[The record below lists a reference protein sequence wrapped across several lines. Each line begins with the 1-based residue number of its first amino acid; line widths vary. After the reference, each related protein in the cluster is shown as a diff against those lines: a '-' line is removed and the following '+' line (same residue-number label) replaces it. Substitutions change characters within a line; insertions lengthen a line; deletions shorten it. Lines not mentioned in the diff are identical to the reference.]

1 MDIFRKY
8 FGLVMIQLIFVLV
21 IILFTTAVRCFD
33 SANFEILIGIYSKY
47 SDYDVSTSLV
57 YDGE

>member
-1 MDIFRKY
+1 MEIFRKY
-8 FGLVMIQLIFVLV
+8 FGLVMIQFIFILV
-21 IILFTTAVRCFD
+21 IILFTTAVRYFD
-33 SANFEILIGIYSKY
+33 SASFEILKGIYSKY